1 VTSRLAIAS
10 LNIHGVPLS
19 RPPATVRA
27 ARIGELA
34 GRMDLDVLCVQEVHS
49 YPVLRALAAALPSL
63 PYPGHVPG
71 AARPSGGLV
80 TFTRDPAARTTFR
93 PLPAPGPG
101 GQPDRLRRL
110 LNAERR
116 KGLLVT
122 DLAGGAGTVI
132 NLQLSPNREGD
143 WSPGNRYAAVHRA
156 QLAAVTAQATAE
168 GERHTGP
175 LVITGDF
182 NVAKDSDLFTGFA
195 ARSGLEDAFAR
206 RYWQPPRPGR
216 PRTDH
221 PRTAPA
227 GPSGRRKRPR
237 LSHRGAVRPGQPPA
251 YLSDHLASTGRE
263 SRPALTGPPGRRTLL
278 RDPAIEPPPG
288 APWSAGGWTSAASWP
303 GCGAAILTAP
313 TRLLLLWEYA
323 GMRSWTRCSA
333 TSTRWR

>member
-1 VTSRLAIAS
+1 VRLAIAS

-34 GRMDLDVLCVQEVHS
+34 GRLDLDVLCVQEVHT

-122 DLAGGAGTVI
+122 DLAGNAGTVI
-132 NLQLSPNREGD
+132 NLHLSPNRDGD
-143 WSPGNRYAAVHRA
+143 WSPGSRYAAVHRA

-175 LVITGDF
+175 VVVTGDF

-195 ARSGLEDAFAR
+195 ARSGLEDAFAGQAPATFR
-206 RYWQPPRPGR
+206 TRPGR
-216 PRTDH
+216 PPRCIDH
-221 PRTAPA
+221 LLYRPGRDHLAVAESTLAFTAEQ
-227 GPSGRRKRPR
+227 SW
-237 LSHRGAVRPGQPPA
+237 PGQPPA
-251 YLSDHLASTGRE
+251 YLSDHLGLLVRLE
-263 SRPALTGPPGRRTLL
+263 SRPA
-278 RDPAIEPPPG
+278 
-288 APWSAGGWTSAASWP
+288 S
-303 GCGAAILTAP
+303 
-313 TRLLLLWEYA
+313 
-323 GMRSWTRCSA
+323 
-333 TSTRWR
+333 

>member
-1 VTSRLAIAS
+1 MTARLAIAS

-34 GRMDLDVLCVQEVHS
+34 GRMDLDVLCVQEVHT

-63 PYPGHVPG
+63 PYAGHVPG

-80 TFTRDPAARTTFR
+80 TFTRHPAARTTFR

-132 NLQLSPNREGD
+132 NLHLSPNRDGD
-143 WSPGNRYAAVHRA
+143 WSPGNRYAAVHQA
-156 QLAAVTAQATAE
+156 QLAAVTAQAVAE

-175 LVITGDF
+175 VVVTGDF
-182 NVAKDSDLFTGFA
+182 NVAKDSDLFTRFA
-195 ARSGLEDAFAR
+195 ANSGLEDAFAGQAPATFR
-206 RYWQPPRPGR
+206 TGAGRAPRCIDHLLYRPGR
-216 PRTDH
+216 D
-221 PRTAPA
+221 
-227 GPSGRRKRPR
+227 R
-237 LSHRGAVRPGQPPA
+237 LAVTESSLAFGTEQSWPGQPPA
-251 YLSDHLASTGRE
+251 YLSDHLGLLVRLEA
-263 SRPALTGPPGRRTLL
+263 RPA
-278 RDPAIEPPPG
+278 
-288 APWSAGGWTSAASWP
+288 S
-303 GCGAAILTAP
+303 
-313 TRLLLLWEYA
+313 
-323 GMRSWTRCSA
+323 
-333 TSTRWR
+333 

>member
-1 VTSRLAIAS
+1 MTARLAVAS

-19 RPPATVRA
+19 RPPATARA

-34 GRMDLDVLCVQEVHS
+34 GQMDLDVLCVQEVHT

-80 TFTRDPAARTTFR
+80 TFTREPAARTTFR

-132 NLQLSPNREGD
+132 NLHLSPNRDGD

-156 QLAAVTAQATAE
+156 QLAAVAAQAAAE
-168 GERHTGP
+168 GERHDGP
-175 LVITGDF
+175 LVVTGDF
-182 NVAKDSDLFTGFA
+182 NVAKNSDLFTGFA
-195 ARSGLEDAFAR
+195 AASGLEDAFAGQAPATFR
-206 RYWQPPRPGR
+206 TPAGRAPRCIDHLLYRPGR
-216 PRTDH
+216 D
-221 PRTAPA
+221 
-227 GPSGRRKRPR
+227 R
-237 LSHRGAVRPGQPPA
+237 LAAAKSSLAFEAEESWPGQPPA
-251 YLSDHLASTGRE
+251 CLSDHRGLLVRLEAQPAS
-263 SRPALTGPPGRRTLL
+263 
-278 RDPAIEPPPG
+278 
-288 APWSAGGWTSAASWP
+288 
-303 GCGAAILTAP
+303 
-313 TRLLLLWEYA
+313 
-323 GMRSWTRCSA
+323 
-333 TSTRWR
+333 

>member
-1 VTSRLAIAS
+1 MRLAIAS

-34 GRMDLDVLCVQEVHS
+34 GRMDLDVLCVQEVHT

-93 PLPAPGPG
+93 PLPAPGPS

-122 DLAGGAGTVI
+122 DLAGDA
-132 NLQLSPNREGD
+132 GD
-143 WSPGNRYAAVHRA
+143 WSPGNRYAAVHQA

-175 LVITGDF
+175 VVVTGDF
-182 NVAKDSDLFTGFA
+182 NVAKNSDLFAGFA
-195 ARSGLEDAFAR
+195 ARSGLEDAFAGQAPATFR
-206 RYWQPPRPGR
+206 TRPGR
-216 PRTDH
+216 LPCCIDH
-221 PRTAPA
+221 LLYRPGRDRLAVAESTLAFTAEQPW
-227 GPSGRRKRPR
+227 
-237 LSHRGAVRPGQPPA
+237 PGQPPA
-251 YLSDHLASTGRE
+251 YLSDHLGLLVRLE
-263 SRPALTGPPGRRTLL
+263 SRPA
-278 RDPAIEPPPG
+278 
-288 APWSAGGWTSAASWP
+288 S
-303 GCGAAILTAP
+303 
-313 TRLLLLWEYA
+313 
-323 GMRSWTRCSA
+323 
-333 TSTRWR
+333 

>member
-1 VTSRLAIAS
+1 VTARLAVAS

-34 GRMDLDVLCVQEVHS
+34 GQMDLDVLCVQEVHT

-80 TFTRDPAARTTFR
+80 TFTREPAARTTFR
-93 PLPAPGPG
+93 PLPAPGAG

-132 NLQLSPNREGD
+132 NLHLSPNRDGD

-156 QLAAVTAQATAE
+156 QLAAVAAQATAE
-168 GERHTGP
+168 GERHDGP
-175 LVITGDF
+175 VVVTGDF

-195 ARSGLEDAFAR
+195 AASGLEDAFAGQAPATFR
-206 RYWQPPRPGR
+206 TPAGRAPRCIDHLLFRPGR
-216 PRTDH
+216 D
-221 PRTAPA
+221 
-227 GPSGRRKRPR
+227 R
-237 LSHRGAVRPGQPPA
+237 LAAAESSLAFEAEESWPGQPPA
-251 YLSDHLASTGRE
+251 CLSDHRGLLVRLEA
-263 SRPALTGPPGRRTLL
+263 RPA
-278 RDPAIEPPPG
+278 
-288 APWSAGGWTSAASWP
+288 S
-303 GCGAAILTAP
+303 
-313 TRLLLLWEYA
+313 
-323 GMRSWTRCSA
+323 
-333 TSTRWR
+333 

>member
-1 VTSRLAIAS
+1 VRLAIAS

-34 GRMDLDVLCVQEVHS
+34 GQLDLDVLCVQEVHT

-80 TFTRDPAARTTFR
+80 TFTKEPAERTTFR
-93 PLPAPGPG
+93 PLPGPDG
-101 GQPDRLRRL
+101 RPDRLRRL

-122 DLAGGAGTVI
+122 DLAGDAGTVI
-132 NLQLSPNREGD
+132 NLHLSPNRDGD
-143 WSPGNRYAAVHRA
+143 WSPGNRYAAVHQA

-175 LVITGDF
+175 IVVTGDF

-195 ARSGLEDAFAR
+195 ARSGLEDAFAGQAPGTFR
-206 RYWQPPRPGR
+206 TRPGR
-216 PRTDH
+216 APRCIDH
-221 PRTAPA
+221 LLYRPGRDRLAVAESTLAFTAEQ
-227 GPSGRRKRPR
+227 SW
-237 LSHRGAVRPGQPPA
+237 PGQPTG
-251 YLSDHLASTGRE
+251 YLSDHLGLLVRLEAQPAS
-263 SRPALTGPPGRRTLL
+263 
-278 RDPAIEPPPG
+278 
-288 APWSAGGWTSAASWP
+288 
-303 GCGAAILTAP
+303 
-313 TRLLLLWEYA
+313 
-323 GMRSWTRCSA
+323 
-333 TSTRWR
+333 